1 MYATLIQPTTRQHL
15 NATEKDRAARYLAQ
29 SRTSVVHVVRGLT
42 QAQWDFKA
50 APERWSIAEIVEHVA
65 LVEELFLERIVPRL
79 CVSPL
84 RELDGDAHAI
94 DQQILFPPADAS
106 ARFLAPPPVSPA
118 GRWTPA
124 ESLDRF
130 LDGRKATCAFLEA
143 PGIELR
149 LHRLDHPMLGPLD
162 GYQWVLFMAAHT
174 QRHVK
179 QILAVKIHPGLPL
192 EEF

>member
-1 MYATLIQPTTRQHL
+1 MYATLIQPSTSQHL
-15 NATEKDRAARYLAQ
+15 TATEKDRAARHLAQ

-50 APERWSIAEIVEHVA
+50 APERWSIAEILEHVA
-65 LVEELFLERIVPRL
+65 LVEEMFLDRVVPRL
-79 CVSPL
+79 CAGPL
-84 RELDGDAHAI
+84 CALDNEPQATDRL
-94 DQQILFPPADAS
+94 ILFFPTDGSTTFA
-106 ARFLAPPPVSPA
+106 APPPVLPA
-118 GRWTPA
+118 GRGTPA

-130 LDGRKATCAFLEA
+130 LAGRKATCAFLES
-143 PGIELR
+143 PGIGLR
-149 LHRLDHPMLGPLD
+149 QHRVDHLMFGPLD